1 MNFLFKISC
10 AQRCQSWQRHSKQFG
25 RKTKKGCFFLDF
37 FLTKCFLK
45 KKVRFNAPRIPVV
58 FNVDA
63 EAETDANAIK
73 KKLLDQLVKPV
84 LWDRSMSNAIRNYN
98 LAHVVEVGP
107 GNVLTGIMRRI
118 LKASNAPV
126 KPRPS
131 STSV

>member
-1 MNFLFKISC
+1 M
-10 AQRCQSWQRHSKQFG
+10 
-25 RKTKKGCFFLDF
+25 
-37 FLTKCFLK
+37 TKCFLK